1 MSQTR
6 VVTGNRV
13 GRLAELRI
21 GCSAVIFDETRQ
33 KMLLTRRTDNGLWCL
48 PGGGMDPGE
57 NAEETC
63 IREVYEETG
72 LQVQVVRL
80 IGVYSSPDFLVEYPD
95 GNRVQGVA
103 LNFEARVMKGR
114 PRISAETTDLNYFL
128 PEEMQKLVVMPN
140 QKQRIEDAFHYQEAA
155 YIR

>member
-1 MSQTR
+1 M
-6 VVTGNRV
+6 
-13 GRLAELRI
+13 AELRA
-21 GCSAVIFDETRQ
+21 GCSAVIFDNTRQ
-33 KMLLTRRTDNGLWCL
+33 KMLLTRRTDNGMWCL

-63 IREVYEETG
+63 VREVYEETG
-72 LQVQVVRL
+72 LHIQVVRL
-80 IGVYSSPDFLVEYPD
+80 IGVYSSPDFMIEYPD

-103 LNFEARVMKGR
+103 LNFEGRVLSGQ
-114 PRISAETTDLNYFL
+114 PRISTETTDLGYFSL
-128 PEEMQKLVVMPN
+128 AEMQGMVVMSN

>member
-1 MSQTR
+1 MTQTKI
-6 VVTGNRV
+6 VTGNRV
-13 GRLAELRI
+13 GRMAELRA
-21 GCSAVIFDETRQ
+21 GCCAVIFDDTRQ
-33 KMLLTRRTDNGLWCL
+33 KVLLTRRTDNGMWCL

-57 NAEETC
+57 SAEETC
-63 IREVYEETG
+63 VREVYEETG

-80 IGVYSSPDFLVEYPD
+80 IGVYTSPDFMIEYPD

-103 LNFEARVMKGR
+103 MNFEVRVLSGQ
-114 PRISAETTDLNYFL
+114 PRISAETTDLNYFSL
-128 PEEMQKLVVMPN
+128 AEMQGMVVMSN